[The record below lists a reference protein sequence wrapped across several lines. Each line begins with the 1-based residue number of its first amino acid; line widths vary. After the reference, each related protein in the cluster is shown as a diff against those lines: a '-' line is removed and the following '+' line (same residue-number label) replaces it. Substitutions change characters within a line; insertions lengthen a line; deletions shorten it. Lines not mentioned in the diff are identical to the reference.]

1 MSAIKEYFHDQIESN
16 MRFEN
21 LSNKGN
27 VDDIRS
33 SMNIKGITT
42 YSIKKLIREIE
53 YEKQHKNRKTVIK
66 LFESKIKQLQKIN
79 Q

>member
-16 MRFEN
+16 MRFGN

-42 YSIKKLIREIE
+42 YSIKELIREIE
-53 YEKQHKNRKTVIK
+53 YEKLHKNRTTVIS
-66 LFESKIKQLQKIN
+66 LFESRIKKLQKIAK
-79 Q
+79 